1 MTKYY
6 LQGDRAMNK
15 NIYKFNRDNLLDKI
29 KDNSIVILF
38 AGKAIQKTGD
48 QTYPFTPNRNFYY
61 LTGIKEEDH
70 ILVMTKINGVKSS
83 KLYIKDIDLE
93 MEKWVGKSIRKEEA
107 EEIAAVDEVKFKS
120 QFDGDI
126 HGMITMKEEINLYLD
141 LERMS
146 ANREGTISHRFA
158 NEITTKY
165 PQVRINNVYS
175 KIGELRLKKSQEEVD
190 KIKKAIEIT
199 KSGIEKL
206 MSEARVGMKEYELE
220 AYFDFNCKV
229 KGATGLAFTTIAAAG
244 ENATTLHY
252 VDNNCELKEND
263 LILFDLGAEYNC
275 YNADISRTFP
285 VNGKFTERQKE
296 VYNAVLRVNE
306 EIINLIKP
314 GMKYKDVNEKATE
327 LIAEECIKLGLIKDK
342 SEVRK
347 YYYHSIGHSL
357 GMDTHDIETP
367 HRDIIFEPGVVF
379 TVEPGIYIAEEGIG
393 IRIEDDILVTEDGVI
408 NLSSDIIKT
417 VEEIE
422 NFMSK
427 NGK

>member
-1 MTKYY
+1 
-6 LQGDRAMNK
+6 
-15 NIYKFNRDNLLDKI
+15 
-29 KDNSIVILF
+29 
-38 AGKAIQKTGD
+38 
-48 QTYPFTPNRNFYY
+48 
-61 LTGIKEEDH
+61 
-70 ILVMTKINGVKSS
+70 
-83 KLYIKDIDLE
+83 

-306 EIINLIKP
+306 EIIKLIKP

>member
-1 MTKYY
+1 
-6 LQGDRAMNK
+6 MNK

-314 GMKYKDVNEKATE
+314 GMKYKYVNEKATE

-427 NGK
+427 FTK

>member
-1 MTKYY
+1 
-6 LQGDRAMNK
+6 MNK

-165 PQVRINNVYS
+165 QQVRINNVYS

-314 GMKYKDVNEKATE
+314 GMKYKYVNEKATE

>member
-1 MTKYY
+1 
-6 LQGDRAMNK
+6 MNK

-48 QTYPFTPNRNFYY
+48 QTYPFIPNRNFYY

-314 GMKYKDVNEKATE
+314 VMKYKYVNEKATE

>member
-1 MTKYY
+1 
-6 LQGDRAMNK
+6 
-15 NIYKFNRDNLLDKI
+15 
-29 KDNSIVILF
+29 
-38 AGKAIQKTGD
+38 
-48 QTYPFTPNRNFYY
+48 
-61 LTGIKEEDH
+61 
-70 ILVMTKINGVKSS
+70 
-83 KLYIKDIDLE
+83 
-93 MEKWVGKSIRKEEA
+93 
-107 EEIAAVDEVKFKS
+107 
-120 QFDGDI
+120 
-126 HGMITMKEEINLYLD
+126 MITMKEEINLYLD

-314 GMKYKDVNEKATE
+314 GMKYKYVNEKATE

>member
-1 MTKYY
+1 
-6 LQGDRAMNK
+6 
-15 NIYKFNRDNLLDKI
+15 
-29 KDNSIVILF
+29 
-38 AGKAIQKTGD
+38 
-48 QTYPFTPNRNFYY
+48 
-61 LTGIKEEDH
+61 
-70 ILVMTKINGVKSS
+70 
-83 KLYIKDIDLE
+83 
-93 MEKWVGKSIRKEEA
+93 
-107 EEIAAVDEVKFKS
+107 
-120 QFDGDI
+120 
-126 HGMITMKEEINLYLD
+126 MITMKEEINLYLD

-165 PQVRINNVYS
+165 QQVRINNVYS

>member
-1 MTKYY
+1 
-6 LQGDRAMNK
+6 MNK

-165 PQVRINNVYS
+165 QQVRINNVYS

-314 GMKYKDVNEKATE
+314 GMKYKDVNEKAKE